1 MKKEEYPYKLYS
13 LTYSIDVMERHKFK
27 NQTELELLTKVVA
40 SSIGS
45 LVNSNTIANTFKSE
59 AKTETNKQK
68 VDTYLEDLEKA
79 YLTKKGIE
87 KAKELI

>member
-1 MKKEEYPYKLYS
+1 MLVKKEEYPYKLYS

-68 VDTYLEDLEKA
+68 SGYLFRRFRKSLFNEK
-79 YLTKKGIE
+79 GN
-87 KAKELI
+87 